1 MNIIRIIL
9 ISTLAFA
16 FGFWLIMASN
26 MGPAY
31 WPQVMN
37 GSLDIWI
44 RGLLLGRVEHS
55 QEGTADS

>member
-1 MNIIRIIL
+1 MV
-9 ISTLAFA
+9 
-16 FGFWLIMASN
+16 SN